1 MSQLQMARYII
12 HGGKKLKGTIKVAG
26 NKNAVL
32 PIMAASLLID
42 EPVML
47 ENVPAIK
54 DVVVMSHI
62 LERLG
67 ATIDRPTE
75 SSLRINTQ
83 NVNEYKVPTDLAKQ
97 LRASVLLLGPLFAR
111 FGKAELSHPG
121 GDIIGKRSIS
131 THLEGLKMLGASIE
145 IKDDSYHIVR
155 KNKPLVGRIFLDE
168 PSVTATENIIM
179 ATILARGTTIRLENA
194 ALEPHITD
202 LINFLQSAGGF
213 IEGIGTQTI
222 TIHPIDKLHAVTH
235 TICADYVEAG
245 TFAALAAATG
255 SDIVVDGIVESDL
268 RLPLLVLSQLGVS
281 YKIEDTKLH
290 ILPTELRANGKK
302 IQSGPHPLFPT
313 DLMSPFIVL
322 ATQSEGETLL
332 HDPMYESR
340 MFFVDKLIR
349 MGANITIC
357 DPHRVLVYGKTPLHP
372 QHLFSPDIR
381 AGMALV
387 IAALC
392 AKGESIIENIE
403 MVERGYEKLP
413 ERLSLLGAS
422 ITKHE

>member
-1 MSQLQMARYII
+1 MSKYII
-12 HGGKKLKGTIKVAG
+12 NGGKKLKGTIKVAG

-32 PIMAASLLID
+32 PIMAASLLVD
-42 EPVML
+42 EMVTL

-54 DVVVMSHI
+54 DVVVMAHI
-62 LERLG
+62 LEQMG
-67 ATIDRPTE
+67 ATVERPSE
-75 SSLRINTQ
+75 SILRINTQ

-111 FGKAELSHPG
+111 FGKVELSHPG
-121 GDIIGKRSIS
+121 GDIIGKRSIA
-131 THLEGLKMLGASIE
+131 THLDGLRLLGANIE
-145 IKDDSYHIVR
+145 TKNDTYHITR
-155 KNKPLVGRIFLDE
+155 KGKPTVEKIFLDE

-179 ATILARGTTIRLENA
+179 ASILARGTTIRIENA
-194 ALEPHITD
+194 AIEPHITD
-202 LINFLQSAGGF
+202 LITFLQSAGGF

-222 TIHPIDKLHAVTH
+222 TIHPIDRLHAVTH
-235 TICADYVEAG
+235 AIGSDYVEAG

-255 SDIVVDGIVESDL
+255 SDIIIDGIVEQDL
-268 RLPLLVLSQLGVS
+268 KLPLLILSQLGVN
-281 YKIEDTKLH
+281 YKIDGSKLH
-290 ILPTELRANGKK
+290 VLPTDLRTTGRK

-322 ATQSEGETLL
+322 ATQSAGETLL

-357 DPHRVLVYGKTPLHP
+357 DPHRVLVYGKTPLHA

-413 ERLSLLGAS
+413 ERLTPLGAS
-422 ITKHE
+422 ILKHE

>member
-1 MSQLQMARYII
+1 MAKYII
-12 HGGKKLKGTIKVAG
+12 NGGKKLKGTIKVAG

-32 PIMAASLLID
+32 PIMAASLLVD
-42 EPVML
+42 ESVTL

-67 ATIDRPTE
+67 ATIERISD
-75 SSLRINTQ
+75 SSIRINTQ
-83 NVNEYKVPTDLAKQ
+83 NVNEYKVPADLAKQ

-121 GDIIGKRSIS
+121 GDIIGKRSID
-131 THLEGLKMLGASIE
+131 THLDGLRLLGASIE
-145 IKDDSYHIVR
+145 TKNDSYHITR
-155 KNKPLVGRIFLDE
+155 KGKPIVDKIFLDE

-179 ATILARGTTIRLENA
+179 AAILARGTTVRIENA

-235 TICADYVEAG
+235 SIGADYVEAG
-245 TFAALAAATG
+245 TFAALAAATN
-255 SDIVVDGIVESDL
+255 SDIVIDGIVENDL
-268 RLPLLVLSQLGVS
+268 KLPLLVLSQLGVT
-281 YKIEDTKLH
+281 YKLDGSKLH
-290 ILPTELRANGKK
+290 VIPGDLKTKGKK

-322 ATQSEGETLL
+322 ATQSIGETLL

-357 DPHRVLVYGKTPLHP
+357 DPHRVLVYGKTALHP

-387 IAALC
+387 IAALV
-392 AKGESIIENIE
+392 ARGESVIENIE

-413 ERLSLLGAS
+413 ERLAPLGAS
-422 ITKHE
+422 IVKHE